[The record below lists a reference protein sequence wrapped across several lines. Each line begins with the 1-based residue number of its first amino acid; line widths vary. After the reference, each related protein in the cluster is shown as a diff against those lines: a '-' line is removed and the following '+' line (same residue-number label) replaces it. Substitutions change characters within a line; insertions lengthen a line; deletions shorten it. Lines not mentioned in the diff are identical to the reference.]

1 MRSLLVLI
9 TLALAATAQGAD
21 ASAGIKPEAPGIAV
35 LRLDDALTAFKMF
48 ISGMER
54 VKAEF
59 AKGKAEIGDY
69 QAQMEDD
76 DRKLHVLNPG
86 SDLFTATELQY
97 EQLKTTVDFTVERGN
112 RALYMHRAQVYRT
125 CYAYLHASLAA
136 FCADKGI
143 KLVHLAP
150 NPVID
155 LPDEHDTTP
164 QIMGE
169 TLTSIHAQS
178 ILFYTPDLDITDAFV
193 VYLNDHWTNDAAEQ
207 AKEGSEK
214 VSGVIPP
221 PTGLP
226 GASDSAS
233 TQAAPAAPAPA
244 PGPVTNPIQPMVAPA
259 PAATPGK

>member
-21 ASAGIKPEAPGIAV
+21 ASAGVKPEAPGIAV

-48 ISGMER
+48 IAGMER

-59 AKGKAEIGDY
+59 AKGKAAIGDY
-69 QAQMEDD
+69 QSRMEDD

-86 SDLFTATELQY
+86 SEQFTAVELEY
-97 EQLKTTVDFTVERGN
+97 EQLKTTIDFTVERGN
-112 RALYMHRAQVYRT
+112 RALYMHRAAVYRS
-125 CYAYLHASLAA
+125 CYAYLHASLAS

-155 LPDEHDTTP
+155 LPDDHDTTP
-164 QIMGE
+164 QIMSE
-169 TLTSIHAQS
+169 TLASIHAQS

-207 AKEGSEK
+207 SKESTDKGSA
-214 VSGVIPP
+214 VIPT
-221 PTGLP
+221 PTSLP
-226 GASDSAS
+226 GGDATA
-233 TQAAPAAPAPA
+233 TQAPAPAPA